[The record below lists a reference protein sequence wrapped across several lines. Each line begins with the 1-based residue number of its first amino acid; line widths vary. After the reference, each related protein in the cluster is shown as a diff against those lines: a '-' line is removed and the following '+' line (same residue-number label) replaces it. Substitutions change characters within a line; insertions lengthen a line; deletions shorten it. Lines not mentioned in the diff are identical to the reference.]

1 MAVWL
6 SVSLRSVRNNTFPT
20 TVLSVQAGPP
30 APDPTNPPRNA
41 SPQTLAAPKISGMNF
56 AMKLCKGRHT
66 MPLNLIINDTTL
78 RDGEQTAGVAFTVDE
93 KCAIACA
100 LAAAGV
106 PEMEI
111 GIPAMGEEEID
122 CINTI
127 AALELPAALMVWG
140 RLTEGDLA
148 SALRCQADIVHLSI
162 PVSDIHLRHK
172 LRQSREWVLTQV
184 SRVIEAAVTSGR
196 KITLGAEDASRA
208 DADFLAQVA
217 RRAQACGASRIRF
230 ADTLGVLDPFTTFE
244 AVARLR
250 DAVDI
255 EIEIHAHN
263 DLGLATANTLAA
275 LRAGASH
282 ANTTVN
288 GLGERA
294 GNAALEEV
302 VMGLR
307 HLHQGQT
314 GIDTRALL
322 GISRL
327 VERASGR
334 SVAFNKSI
342 VGEAVF
348 THESG
353 IHIDGLLKN
362 ASTYESFDP
371 AELGRQRRTVLG
383 KHSGAHAV
391 RQAYS
396 ALGVEV
402 EDGPMAN
409 HLLARVREH
418 AVRVKREPNA
428 ADLVRFLSEGPALAG
443 LKAVAA

>member
-1 MAVWL
+1 M
-6 SVSLRSVRNNTFPT
+6 
-20 TVLSVQAGPP
+20 P
-30 APDPTNPPRNA
+30 A
-41 SPQTLAAPKISGMNF
+41 LAALACPPFRAVAALPHRVLQTAHSRHRRPLKPWF
-56 AMKLCKGRHT
+56 AGRQPGLRRLNRVGFAGCGPWHALCEEGAGRT
-66 MPLNLIINDTTL
+66 PPMTSSLVINDTTL
-78 RDGEQTAGVAFTVDE
+78 RDGEQTAGVAFTDAE
-93 KCAIACA
+93 KCAIASA
-100 LAAAGV
+100 LAQAGV

-111 GIPAMGEEEID
+111 GIPAMGQEELASIEAIV
-122 CINTI
+122 
-127 AALELPAALMVWG
+127 ALGLPVRLMVWG
-140 RLTEGDLA
+140 RMTRGDLHQ
-148 SALRCQADIVHLSI
+148 ALRTGADIIHLSI
-162 PVSDIHLRHK
+162 PVSDIHLQHK
-172 LRQSREWVLTQV
+172 LRQSREAVLRQMTEV
-184 SRVIEAAVTSGR
+184 LELAVASGR
-196 KITLGAEDASRA
+196 HISVGAEDASRA
-208 DADFLAQVA
+208 DPDFLDLVA
-217 RRAQACGASRIRF
+217 RRAQACGARRIRF
-230 ADTLGVLDPFTTFE
+230 ADTLGVLDPFATHE
-244 AVARLR
+244 AIARLR
-250 DAVDI
+250 AAVDL
-255 EIEIHAHN
+255 EIEVHAHD
-263 DLGLATANTLAA
+263 DLGLATANTLAG
-275 LRAGASH
+275 LRA
-282 ANTTVN
+282 V
-288 GLGERA
+288 
-294 GNAALEEV
+294 NAALEEV